1 MTKTAEQMK
10 TQLLGFSL
18 RDRAELARFLIASL
32 DEGQDPDAEPAWD
45 AELSRRLTD
54 IENGLEPGEPAAS
67 VFPEMRA
74 KHSA

>member
-1 MTKTAEQMK
+1 MTKPAEKMK
-10 TQLLGFSL
+10 AQLLGFSP
-18 RDRAELARFLIASL
+18 RDRAELARFLVASL

-67 VFPEMRA
+67 VFAELRA
-74 KHSA
+74 KYSA